1 MLERQ
6 INHDAI
12 SEFMEMTLELPITQT
27 QTQCTYS
34 NLIRGFFWEGGYFFP
49 YFFGTNKVD
58 FSDLKRVSDP
68 LLKATL

>member
-34 NLIRGFFWEGGYFFP
+34 NLIRGFTFFFGGGGLFFSYFL
-49 YFFGTNKVD
+49 GTNKVY
-58 FSDLKRVSDP
+58 
-68 LLKATL
+68 

>member
-34 NLIRGFFWEGGYFFP
+34 NLIRGLFWEGGYFFAI
-49 YFFGTNKVD
+49 FLVLIK
-58 FSDLKRVSDP
+58 
-68 LLKATL
+68 